1 MVSHR
6 ELETMKTTRIPRAI
20 LIDVIP
26 PSMTDAAAERRLT
39 ELTSL
44 LQTFGGVL
52 IVKMIQRKQTPD
64 YKTYIGTGKVDE
76 LIELARAEKAEL
88 LVVNNLLKPG
98 QIYHLEERFRKAKY
112 TTAVW
117 DRVDLILKIFDKHA
131 STAEAKL
138 QIKLAALRHMGPR
151 IYGMGFEM
159 MQQKGGTSTRGGQGE
174 TNTELMKRHVAKEEQ
189 HVRKELER
197 IAISRAGHRA
207 RRDKLGLKTVSVV
220 GYTNAGKSSLVNAL
234 SKKGA
239 YVADA
244 LFATLDTRVGKLWY
258 PTDDGKGKEVL
269 ISDTIGFIQDLPP
282 ELIDAFRS
290 TLDETVDA
298 DLLLHVI
305 DVSDPHVEE
314 KIREVE
320 EVLAQLPVGHI
331 PKIYVFNKVDK
342 AKRFSASKFK
352 KTYKLYKPVFVSA
365 YTQAGIPELKEL
377 IGSYLIS

>member
-1 MVSHR
+1 
-6 ELETMKTTRIPRAI
+6 MKTSRIPRAI

-26 PSMTDAAAERRLT
+26 PSMDDGAAERRLT

-44 LQTFGGVL
+44 LNTFGGILV
-52 IVKMIQRKQTPD
+52 VKMIQRRQTPD
-64 YKTYIGTGKVDE
+64 YKTYVGTGKVDE
-76 LIELARAEKAEL
+76 LVEIARTEKAEL

-98 QIYHLEERFRKAKY
+98 QVYNLEERFRKAKY
-112 TTAVW
+112 PTAVW

-131 STAEAKL
+131 TTAEAKL

-174 TNTELMKRHVAKEEQ
+174 TNTELMKRHVFKEEQ
-189 HVRKELER
+189 HVRKELEKV
-197 IAISRAGHRA
+197 ATSRAGHRA
-207 RRDKLGLKTVSVV
+207 RRERLGLKTVSVI
-220 GYTNAGKSSLVNAL
+220 GYTNAGKSSLTNAL
-234 SKKGA
+234 TRKGA

-244 LFATLDTRVGKLWY
+244 LFATLDTRVGKIWY
-258 PTDDGKGKEVL
+258 PDENGTGRGKELLV
-269 ISDTIGFIQDLPP
+269 SDTIGFIQDLPP

-305 DVSDPHVEE
+305 DASDEHAEE

-320 EVLAQLPVGHI
+320 AILEQLQVQNI
-331 PKIYVFNKVDK
+331 AKIYVFNKIDK
-342 AKRFSASKFK
+342 AKKLAKTSLK
-352 KTYKLYKPVFVSA
+352 KTYKDYTPVFVSA
-365 YTQAGIPELKEL
+365 ATGEGVSELKDL
-377 IGSYLIS
+377 LGKRLLAG

>member
-1 MVSHR
+1 
-6 ELETMKTTRIPRAI
+6 MKTSRIPRAI

-26 PSMTDAAAERRLT
+26 PSMDDAAAERRLT

-44 LQTFGGVL
+44 LNTFGGILV
-52 IVKMIQRKQTPD
+52 VKMIQRRQTPD
-64 YKTYIGTGKVDE
+64 YKTYVGTGKVDE
-76 LIELARAEKAEL
+76 LIEIARAEKAEL

-98 QIYHLEERFRKAKY
+98 QVYNLEERFRKAKY

-131 STAEAKL
+131 TTAEAKL

-174 TNTELMKRHVAKEEQ
+174 TNTELMKRHVFKEEQ
-189 HVRKELER
+189 HVRKELEKV
-197 IAISRAGHRA
+197 ATSRAGHRA
-207 RRDKLGLKTVSVV
+207 RRERLGLKTVSVI
-220 GYTNAGKSSLVNAL
+220 GYTNAGKSSLTNAL
-234 SKKGA
+234 TRKGA

-244 LFATLDTRVGKLWY
+244 LFATLDTRVGKIWY
-258 PTDDGKGKEVL
+258 PDENGAGRGKELLV
-269 ISDTIGFIQDLPP
+269 SDTIGFIQDLPP

-305 DVSDPHVEE
+305 DASDVHAEE

-320 EVLAQLPVGHI
+320 AILEQLKVQNI
-331 PKIYVFNKVDK
+331 PKIYVFNKIEK
-342 AKRFSASKFK
+342 AKKLAKASLK
-352 KTYKLYKPVFVSA
+352 KTYRDFTPVFVSA
-365 YTQAGIPELKEL
+365 ATGEGIDELKAQL
-377 IGSYLIS
+377 GKRLLKD